1 MRKGRKDVIRTLR
14 AEIKGGG
21 MTDDVKVVE
30 HIKLIQP
37 IISRMSSSSFTVK
50 GFMLTIQAL
59 LLGFTFNKEIW
70 QINIVLFFMT
80 ILLAL
85 LDMFYLWQERLYR
98 CLYDKIRLSD
108 KTDFSMNTKEFKK
121 IKRYMATIKSVAIWP
136 FYSGLLVI
144 NIISLILEVLKCLN

>member
-1 MRKGRKDVIRTLR
+1 
-14 AEIKGGG
+14 

-59 LLGFTFNKEIW
+59 LLGFAFNKEIW

-108 KTDFSMNTKEFKK
+108 KTDFCMNTKEFKK

-136 FYSGLLVI
+136 FYSSLLVI
-144 NIISLILEVLKCLN
+144 NIISLILEVLKCVN